1 MWYLFFQIWV
11 WLIVA
16 FILGWIA
23 HWFFCCRGKNEESA
37 IQSPAVSATAGGMSA
52 SVPAT
57 GLTSNL
63 SAPEEPDVPE
73 EVEVEDSWKPQGFAS
88 PPSDVDDLKRIKG
101 VGAVIEETLN
111 GLGIYQLQQIAN
123 WNHDNIAWIE
133 NFIAFPG
140 RISREDWITQA
151 RTLDSGGSTEFANR
165 VDKGDVDY

>member
-16 FILGWIA
+16 FVLGWIA
-23 HWFFCCRGKNEESA
+23 HWFFCCRGKSEEDAVQSSA
-37 IQSPAVSATAGGMSA
+37 MGVGAA
-52 SVPAT
+52 STPAT

-63 SAPEEPDVPE
+63 SAPEPDEPE
-73 EVEVEDSWKPQGFAS
+73 EPEVMDSWKPQGFAS

-101 VGAVIEETLN
+101 VGSVIEETLN

-123 WNHDNIAWIE
+123 WSHDNIAWVE

-140 RISREDWITQA
+140 RISREDWINQA

-165 VDKGDVDY
+165 VDKGDIDYE